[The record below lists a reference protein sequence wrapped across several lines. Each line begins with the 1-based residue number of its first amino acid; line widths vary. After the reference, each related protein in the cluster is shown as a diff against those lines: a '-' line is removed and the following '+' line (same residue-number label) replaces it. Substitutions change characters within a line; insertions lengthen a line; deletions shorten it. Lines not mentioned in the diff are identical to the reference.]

1 MLEATVATATQTMR
15 APGVAA
21 RRAARS
27 PNVFREMWE
36 HRADYLYILPAL
48 AAMGVVIL
56 YPLIRMFII
65 SFQYTSPYTGKTTWV
80 GLDNFKDAVSDEH
93 FGLIVVNTLI
103 WTVASTLLALL
114 LGMIAAL
121 AISRPLAA
129 RPFTRRGRITPWIVS
144 AVLAAFMLAVTRSGI
159 LALLVLA
166 VGMIAA
172 LAISS
177 PPHFR
182 TLARGMLITPWI
194 ISAVTA
200 AFIWKWMY
208 NADSGVI
215 SGLLIQLHII
225 SHPIKFIDSTNLV
238 LWSVIVANVWKSF
251 PFAMILILAGL
262 QTIPEQLYNAAK
274 IDGAG
279 RWARFREITL
289 PQLAPVLTV
298 TSILLV
304 FGNMNAFTFI
314 QVLTGGGPTYHSSI
328 FAVQV
333 YAQAFV
339 GSPHFELAAALGVIL
354 FVILM
359 AFAAIYL
366 WILAQQ
372 SRVRPVLLEA
382 EEGGLTAAS
391 ATTGGVQ

>member
-1 MLEATVATATQTMR
+1 VATATQTMR
-15 APGVAA
+15 APSVAV
-21 RRAARS
+21 RRATSGPR
-27 PNVFREMWE
+27 VFHEMWE

-48 AAMGVVIL
+48 VAMGVVIL
-56 YPLIRMFII
+56 YPLVKMFIT

-80 GLDNFKDAVSDEH
+80 GFDNFKDAVSDEH

-103 WTVASTLLALL
+103 WTAASTVLALL
-114 LGMIAAL
+114 VGMVAAV
-121 AISRPLAA
+121 AISRPL
-129 RPFTRRGRITPWIVS
+129 R
-144 AVLAAFMLAVTRSGI
+144 
-159 LALLVLA
+159 
-166 VGMIAA
+166 
-172 LAISS
+172 
-177 PPHFR
+177 FR
-182 TLARGMLITPWI
+182 TFIRGVLITPWI

-225 SHPIKFIDSTNLV
+225 SHPIKFIDSPNLV

-354 FVILM
+354 FIILM

-366 WILAQQ
+366 WLLARQ
-372 SRVRPVLLEA
+372 SRVRPVLIEA